1 MNDQQMRGNMHMT
14 RIGRTGRAAAL
25 GMMLLIAS
33 VASAQEAP
41 PAVTRHEARIA
52 GQQLHYTAEVG
63 RLAIRDAETGEPHGW
78 MGYTAY
84 RVAPVNG
91 KPRPV
96 TFIWNG
102 GPGSPSI
109 LLHFSAVGPRRL
121 EGATL
126 VDNADSWLSASDLV
140 LVDPIGT
147 GFSRP
152 AKSAYADEFYG
163 TVGDTMSV
171 AEFVRAWRLA
181 HGAEESPVYLAGE
194 SWGAARAAT
203 VGYQLLKRN
212 VPVAG
217 LILISGGW
225 ALNSSRVA
233 AATLEATGV
242 TNMAAIALHY
252 GKTAPDLG
260 RNEAEVRG
268 AAEHWAREVYAPAL
282 ARVDSLTTE
291 DRERIVAGLVRFTG
305 IPATAIDRRTLVIG
319 PRLFRSTLLK
329 DQGKSLYIF
338 DLRRTNGP
346 GSEGNA
352 AILHYFR
359 HDLGYASD
367 LPYLDLESPQDGY
380 APSGT
385 YAASIGERWNYAT
398 AKVSEEEMKA
408 AMAAAAASGSGPPRL
423 GPPLPATEEAIALSP
438 GLRVFVVGGLYDS
451 FRPCGAGT
459 EIART
464 LPGPLRDAIR
474 FKCYAGGHAMYLDA
488 PVRAELARD
497 VRSFV
502 TGAASGPA
510 VRDRARR
517 Q

>member
-1 MNDQQMRGNMHMT
+1 MT
-14 RIGRTGRAAAL
+14 RIIGKTGRAL
-25 GMMLLIAS
+25 TVGILLLTA
-33 VASAQEAP
+33 VRTSAQEAT
-41 PAVTRHEARIA
+41 PAITRHEARID

-84 RVAPVNG
+84 RVAPING

-102 GPGSPSI
+102 GPGSPST

-121 EGATL
+121 EKDIL

-152 AKSAYADEFYG
+152 AKAAYADEFYG

-171 AEFVRAWRLA
+171 AEFVRAWRLT
-181 HGAEESPVYLAGE
+181 HGSEESPVYLAGE

-225 ALNSSRVA
+225 ALNSNRVA
-233 AATLEATGV
+233 ASTLEAVGV
-242 TNMAAIALHY
+242 VDMAAVAHHY
-252 GKTAPDLG
+252 GKTASDLG
-260 RNEAEVRG
+260 SNEADVRA
-268 AAEHWAREVYAPAL
+268 AAERWAREVYGPAL
-282 ARVDSLTTE
+282 ASVDNLTE
-291 DRERIVAGLVRFTG
+291 VERDQVVADLVRFTG
-305 IPATAIDRRTLVIG
+305 IPATAIDRRTLKIS

-338 DLRRTNGP
+338 DLRHTSGP
-346 GSEGNA
+346 GSEGSGT
-352 AILHYFR
+352 IMRYFR

-367 LPYLDLESPQDGY
+367 LPYLDLESAQDGY
-380 APSGT
+380 APSGN
-385 YAASIGERWNYAT
+385 YAAGAGERWDYAT
-398 AKVSEEEMKA
+398 AKVSEDERKA
-408 AMAAAAASGSGPPRL
+408 AMDAANASGSGPPKL

-438 GLRVFVVGGLYDS
+438 NLRVFVLGGLYDS
-451 FRPCGAGT
+451 FRPCGAGE

-464 LPGPLRDAIR
+464 LPETLRHAIR
-474 FKCYAGGHAMYLDA
+474 FKCYAGGHAMYLD
-488 PVRAELARD
+488 PSVRFELARD
-497 VRSFV
+497 VRSFL
-502 TGAASGPA
+502 TGVASTPTAQTAKG
-510 VRDRARR
+510 RR
-517 Q
+517 

>member
-1 MNDQQMRGNMHMT
+1 MRMT
-14 RIGRTGRAAAL
+14 RIRKTGRAAAL
-25 GMMLLIAS
+25 GMMLLTASIA
-33 VASAQEAP
+33 AAHETP
-41 PAVTRHEARIA
+41 PAVTRHQARIA
-52 GQQLHYTAEVG
+52 GQQLLYTAEVG
-63 RLAIRDAETGEPHGW
+63 RLAIRDVETGEPHGW

-102 GPGSPSI
+102 GPGSPST
-109 LLHFSAVGPRRL
+109 LLHFSAAGPRRL
-121 EGATL
+121 KGATL

-140 LVDPIGT
+140 LVDPVGT

-152 AKSAYADEFYG
+152 AKSAYADEFYS

-171 AEFVRAWRLA
+171 AEFVRAWRLT
-181 HGAEESPVYLAGE
+181 HGAEDSPVYLAGE

-203 VGYQLLKRN
+203 VGYQLLKRK

-225 ALNSSRVA
+225 ALNSSRVSA
-233 AATLEATGV
+233 ANLEASGLTD
-242 TNMAAIALHY
+242 MAAIASYY
-252 GKTAPDLG
+252 GKTAPELG
-260 RNEAEVRG
+260 QNEAEVRA
-268 AAEHWAREVYAPAL
+268 AAERWAHEVYAPAL

-291 DRERIVAGLVRFTG
+291 DRERIAAGLVRFTG
-305 IPATAIDRRTLVIG
+305 IPATTIDRRTLAIS
-319 PRLFRSTLLK
+319 PRLFRNTLLK

-338 DLRRTNGP
+338 DLRRTEGP
-346 GSEGNA
+346 GAEGNDV
-352 AILHYFR
+352 ILRYFR

-367 LPYLDLESPQDGY
+367 LPYLDLEDAQDGY

-385 YAASIGERWNYAT
+385 YAASVGERWNYAT
-398 AKVSEEEMKA
+398 AKVSDDEMKA
-408 AMAAAAASGSGPPRL
+408 AMAAAVASGSGPPKL

-438 GLRVFVVGGLYDS
+438 GLRVFVIGGLYDS
-451 FRPCGAGT
+451 FRPCGAGG

-464 LPGPLRDAIR
+464 LSGSLRDAIK
-474 FKCYAGGHAMYLDA
+474 FKCYAGGHAMYLDP

-502 TGAASGPA
+502 TRADVPVAHKGAHL
-510 VRDRARR
+510 